1 MSNINVVKY
10 IEKKDFFCFCTQSSK
25 LQKNISFTC
34 GKTIKNN
41 GAGYPAPYIVLLS
54 VFFFCDYPHSS
65 STPSLR
71 TGPFTA
77 YLYA

>member
-41 GAGYPAPYIVLLS
+41 GAGYPVS
-54 VFFFCDYPHSS
+54 
-65 STPSLR
+65 
-71 TGPFTA
+71 FTA
-77 YLYA
+77 IFKIENPKPLWLKASRVYFF